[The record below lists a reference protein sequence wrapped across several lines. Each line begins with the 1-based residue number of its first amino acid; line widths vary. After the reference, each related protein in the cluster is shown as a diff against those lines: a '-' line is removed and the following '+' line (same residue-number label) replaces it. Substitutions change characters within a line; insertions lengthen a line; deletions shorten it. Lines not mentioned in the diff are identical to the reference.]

1 MHRNW
6 SRNPP
11 DQIQPWIRPKSDQKW
26 TQKTTQVDL
35 EIGPEVNFNSG
46 VNEPKIGPEKSLNS
60 PVNEPQIGPE
70 TDTKT
75 TQINPKIGPEFG
87 MKTIRTDLENRT
99 QNGSRFNDK
108 RTQIWP
114 NSKLKREMKPKIGPK
129 IRPYKNEKSW
139 PKFGPSST
147 VRKL

>member
-1 MHRNW
+1 MHQNW

-70 TDTKT
+70 TDTK
-75 TQINPKIGPEFG
+75 
-87 MKTIRTDLENRT
+87 
-99 QNGSRFNDK
+99 ND
-108 RTQIWP
+108 P
-114 NSKLKREMKPKIGPK
+114 D
-129 IRPYKNEKSW
+129 
-139 PKFGPSST
+139 
-147 VRKL
+147 